1 MYDTSI
7 REQLG
12 SYNIDDSNPRFYN
25 FVCPQCGRPDQPNK
39 KKAYIYTDTWL
50 YVCYKCTPKIP
61 YAKWLKERD
70 ETAYH
75 QLMFQAFGPNEGK
88 QPKEVRN
95 APTARIEV
103 PTTLPFKEGEIIPI
117 TANHPLAD
125 AALAYCRERMIREEV
140 YSDWFV
146 CLQGDQF
153 LDRDA
158 NGNYILDANG
168 RPTGNKYKNR
178 LIIPFYRFGG
188 GWSQFDA
195 RAIDKRN
202 PLRYLNFAG
211 VHREAYNIGFV
222 NFDEPLYILEG
233 TVDSLFVH
241 NAIAIGGIEHFD
253 SLVMKNPDIMQ
264 HKDRVVVIWDNDDK
278 AREAREKTCK
288 LGFKWFT
295 WEGIHSKDVNAA
307 VTAGEFPLDE
317 DGFVRR
323 DVIEARVREPEGS
336 AVLFALKYGNMS
348 KTAAAK
354 RFEGIKKYK
363 ENHANSRKAE
373 VLF

>member
-1 MYDTSI
+1 M
-7 REQLG
+7 
-12 SYNIDDSNPRFYN
+12 
-25 FVCPQCGRPDQPNK
+25 
-39 KKAYIYTDTWL
+39 
-50 YVCYKCTPKIP
+50 
-61 YAKWLKERD
+61 
-70 ETAYH
+70 
-75 QLMFQAFGPNEGK
+75 
-88 QPKEVRN
+88 
-95 APTARIEV
+95 
-103 PTTLPFKEGEIIPI
+103 
-117 TANHPLAD
+117 
-125 AALAYCRERMIREEV
+125 
-140 YSDWFV
+140 
-146 CLQGDQF
+146 
-153 LDRDA
+153 
-158 NGNYILDANG
+158 
-168 RPTGNKYKNR
+168 
-178 LIIPFYRFGG
+178 
-188 GWSQFDA
+188 
-195 RAIDKRN
+195 
-202 PLRYLNFAG
+202 RYLNFAG

-222 NFDEPLYILEG
+222 NFDEPLYVLEG

-295 WEGIHSKDVNAA
+295 WEGIRSKDVNAA
-307 VTAGEFPLDE
+307 VTSGEFPLDE